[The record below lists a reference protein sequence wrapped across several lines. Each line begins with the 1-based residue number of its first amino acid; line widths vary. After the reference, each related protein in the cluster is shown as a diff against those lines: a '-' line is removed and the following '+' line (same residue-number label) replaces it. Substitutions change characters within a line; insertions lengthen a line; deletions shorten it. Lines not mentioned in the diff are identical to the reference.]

1 MLVTEHANKTL
12 SVSFLL
18 LVNLLSESFFSIVF
32 VNGFNHCVVFYFL
45 TGLPK
50 NNWLVVLASN
60 SLKNCL
66 VDEGARA
73 DARLEG

>member
-1 MLVTEHANKTL
+1 MLVSEHANETL
-12 SVSFLL
+12 SVGFLL
-18 LVNLLSESFFSIVF
+18 LVHLLPESLLSIVF
-32 VNGFNHCVVFYFL
+32 VDGFNHSVVLYFL

-60 SLKNCL
+60 SLENCL

-73 DARLEG
+73 DARLKG